1 MFHCSCSTVKVTYFR
16 TLLLLIHRAVHLILG
31 RKMTYFSNADSSSR
45 LPSLNS
51 MLEFCPSVYH
61 DKRHHQSHTELIS
74 KLRIKL
80 SLTNQF
86 NFRLSSLR

>member
-1 MFHCSCSTVKVTYFR
+1 MFHCSCSAVKVIYFR
-16 TLLLLIHRAVHLILG
+16 TLLLLIHGAVHLIMS
-31 RKMTYFSNADSSSR
+31 RKMAYFSQADSFSSF
-45 LPSLNS
+45 PSLNS
-51 MLEFCPSVYH
+51 MLGVFPSVYH

-80 SLTNQF
+80 SLTKQF